1 MTNTNSKQELLPPIS
16 KEPVGL
22 SGWLEWLITPLPG
35 QIMLPATGFLIM
47 GLDWLFFSK
56 EAATLGLALPFT
68 ITVGFLA
75 GSIGTFHLQ
84 RKHAQDSKAW
94 HCLRAWLAGVLVGLP
109 FPLAGTLAG
118 AWIIANSGLAS
129 LKNRLWQ
136 QRFGKR

>member
-84 RKHAQDSKAW
+84 RKYAQDSKA
-94 HCLRAWLAGVLVGLP
+94 VG
-109 FPLAGTLAG
+109 
-118 AWIIANSGLAS
+118 IAQGPG
-129 LKNRLWQ
+129 RR
-136 QRFGKR
+136 RFGGSAVSPRGDAGRCVDHR